1 MKKDTAPS
9 NTDTAHKRKSAIITT
24 GIMIALLFIIFIFGL
39 TYLDPPEESGI
50 AVNFGNTDV
59 GSGNSVA
66 KDTPKPKTTPTET
79 QEKETEEAEA
89 VPEEQPETD
98 PKDAAAEEVVTQ
110 DSEESIALKKAE
122 EAKKKVADEAKK
134 AKAEADRIAKEKQ
147 EAEEKAQK
155 ERDKKKAELD
165 AMMDG
170 VNNSDGKEDEGEGPG
185 DGEGNKGKPDGDPY
199 AASYYGKPGSGT
211 GGQGG
216 SGLNGRTRLFKPNV
230 ESNCKS
236 DGRVVIEITVNKQG
250 KVIKAKQGL
259 GTTAIDKCL
268 IDLAKDAA
276 FKFKWNPDANAP
288 DEQYGVIE
296 FNFSFG
302 G

>member
-1 MKKDTAPS
+1 MS
-9 NTDTAHKRKSAIITT
+9 LFNTEHKRKSATITT
-24 GIMIALLFIIFIFGL
+24 ALMIVLLLLMFVFGMK
-39 TYLDPPEESGI
+39 YMDPPIESGI

-79 QEKETEEAEA
+79 QEEESQETEA
-89 VPEEQPETD
+89 VPEEQPETT
-98 PKDAAAEEVVTQ
+98 PEEVESEEVVTQ
-110 DSEESIALKKAE
+110 ESEESIAIKKAE
-122 EAKKKVADEAKK
+122 EAKKKADKEAEE

-170 VNNSDGKEDEGEGPG
+170 VNNSDGKDVEGEGPDDG
-185 DGEGNKGKPDGDPY
+185 DGNKGKPDGDPY

-211 GGQGG
+211 GGEGG
-216 SGLNGRTRLFKPNV
+216 SGLNGRTRLYKPDV

-236 DGRVVIEITVNKQG
+236 EGRVVIEITVDKQG
-250 KVIKAKQGL
+250 KVVKVKQGV

-268 IDLAKDAA
+268 IDLAKEAA
-276 FKFKWNPDANAP
+276 FKFKWNPDDKAP
-288 DEQYGVIE
+288 ENQYGVIE
-296 FNFSFG
+296 FNFSLG